1 MMPPQRRS
9 LAFMVMAVA
18 CLVAGLATGRD
29 LWFTLAYLLGL
40 LILASFLWAW
50 VNLRYVHISRHTRSR
65 RTQVGQPLE
74 ERFTVRNTSFLPK
87 LWIEVRDYS
96 TLPGHHA
103 SRVVHNI
110 RPKGTFYW
118 RAITL
123 NQLRGRFQLGPLSIA
138 SSDPFGLFPM
148 ERQIVATNSLVVYPL
163 TVDIHTFSL
172 PVGLLPGGDALRRR
186 SVTLTTN
193 AAGVREYAPGD
204 SFNRIHW
211 PSTAR
216 RDRLIVKEF
225 ELDPLTDI
233 WIVVDMAQFE
243 HVSHPTEALELA
255 PYELAKMSWRELEA
269 ARQVKL
275 PPSTEEYTVTV
286 AASLAQ
292 FFLRQDR
299 AVGMAARGQSH
310 EVLQPDRGER
320 QLNRVLET
328 LAVLRAQGQMPLPVL
343 VETETHLFQRGATV
357 IVVTPTTQVSWV
369 LHARE
374 VMRRGLRLVTVLV
387 NPASFGGQES
397 AESLL
402 ALLQANS
409 VHSYLINYGDN
420 LTDALSRGA
429 RRVFL

>member
-1 MMPPQRRS
+1 MTPQRRS
-9 LAFMVMAVA
+9 LAFITMAVVA
-18 CLVAGLATGRD
+18 LIAGLATGRD
-29 LWFTLAYLLGL
+29 IWFTLAYLLAF
-40 LILASFLWAW
+40 LILVSFVWAW
-50 VNLRYVHISRHTRSR
+50 INLRYVYVSRQTRSR
-65 RTQVGQPLE
+65 RTQVGQPFE
-74 ERFTVRNTSFLPK
+74 ERFTVRNTSYLPK
-87 LWIEVRDYS
+87 LWVEMRDAS

-110 RPKGTFYW
+110 RPKGVFYW

-123 NQLRGRFQLGPLSIA
+123 SQIRGRYRLGPLVIR

-148 ERQIVATNSLVVYPL
+148 QRAIPATNNLVVYPL
-163 TVDIHTFSL
+163 TVDIHSFSL
-172 PVGLLPGGDALRRR
+172 PIGLLPGGDALRRR
-186 SVTLTTN
+186 AVTLTTN

-233 WIVVDMAQFE
+233 WIVVDMAGFE
-243 HVSHPTEALELA
+243 HVSATPPEDNLVEYAVN
-255 PYELAKMSWRELEA
+255 KMSWRELQA

-275 PPSTEEYTVTV
+275 SPSTEEYAVTI

-310 EVLQPDRGER
+310 EILQPDRGER
-320 QLNRVLET
+320 QINRILET
-328 LAVLRAQGQMPLPVL
+328 LAVLRAQGQMPLSVL
-343 VETETHLFQRGATV
+343 IETETHLFQRGATV
-357 IVVTPTTQVSWV
+357 IVITPTTQPGWV

-374 VMRRGLRLVTVLV
+374 AIRRGLRLVTVLV
-387 NPASFGGQES
+387 NPASFGGTES
-397 AESLL
+397 AEPLL
-402 ALLQANS
+402 ALLQANG
-409 VHSYLINYGDN
+409 VLTYLVNAGDN
-420 LTDALSRGA
+420 LTEALSRGA
-429 RRVFL
+429 RRVYL